1 MWSDWME
8 RLNIYSD
15 NESLSTIPL
24 CEEDNRRYCLLR
36 KLRVPFVP
44 KILQIILHEIMLLA
58 RKFPDLQID
67 TIHPTDISIETII
80 ALPKTTARRFQ
91 NKRSRAKEIIESLP
105 RLLVDVCQRT
115 IRSAPPDERD
125 QLIKNEEKKMA
136 KRVLHCIGVKY
147 KEVFLE
153 VAKGSQFK
161 LKIICLH
168 SCSGSKGY
176 RNTRRISL
184 NSIISIKKEMRR
196 TP

>member
-8 RLNIYSD
+8 RLKTMNHYPRY
-15 NESLSTIPL
+15 LCVKRTIEGIVFFGSYVFHL
-24 CEEDNRRYCLLR
+24 C
-36 KLRVPFVP
+36 P